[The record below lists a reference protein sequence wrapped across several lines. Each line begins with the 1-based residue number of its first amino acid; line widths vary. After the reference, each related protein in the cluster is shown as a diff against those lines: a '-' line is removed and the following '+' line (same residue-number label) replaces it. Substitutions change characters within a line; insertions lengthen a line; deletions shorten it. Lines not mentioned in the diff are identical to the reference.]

1 MPELPWNPD
10 TKTPESPTSAII
22 ALSITDG
29 ELKGE
34 YYMVEGAIY
43 TYNQGDWWNE
53 LTGKSL
59 SNSIGES
66 PFFWLSE
73 ADLMATIKAD

>member
-1 MPELPWNPD
+1 MSELPWKPN

-22 ALSITDG
+22 ALSIPDG
-29 ELKGE
+29 ELEGM
-34 YYMVEGAIY
+34 YYMAEAAIY

-53 LTGKSL
+53 LTGKPL
-59 SNSIGES
+59 SDSIGES